1 MAYGIKYRFRFNSA
15 NGVEHTVNLLQDG
28 YSGSVINRA
37 LGRAPV
43 IKMQDSGLF
52 RGTSCDLVLECQ
64 TDGEFALLYTSNP
77 RQYRVDVFRGSTQV
91 WSGFIVTELY
101 AEPDIA
107 PRYDVSVTATDG
119 LGLLKDYDFPARGLQ
134 TVGDH
139 LRYLLSQTGLSMVI
153 NCVLSMGPTSGSPA
167 TLFDGV
173 SINLDYLEGENCYD
187 VLSELLRTLHMTV
200 TQYKG
205 AWLLI
210 RESDLAGCLSGTG
223 LSVYQLPTRTSGSTT
238 TATVSGVKQTLGSA
252 YSGNMWPVG
261 HLTRR
266 AVPAK
271 RSITVEA
278 PWHAHDVDSTAGWLI
293 ESRAAWES
301 AYSRYWVGNVLASM
315 AVAGSIINQM
325 TVRRFNKDL
334 RFSLLASV
342 HSAGTMSFVG
352 VTAQLTY
359 GNTTLYWHPDSGWTS
374 TSPATYDRVTV
385 SESNISALPENA
397 SKIDVNIPAPGITQE
412 CTVQLWIYGYNVD
425 IYGVGVSIRLNAG
438 YRDILALSN
447 GARGRADDVTITGG
461 RTTDE
466 ELMST
471 LFLQGVFVWTSDT
484 GTPVYAWADNRYYG
498 RDLLSLV
505 AMDYALSI
513 ALPRVE
519 LSGRL
524 NVQAGLSLVPM
535 VVDLRGTNYLVKE
548 YTWDFYNDELE
559 IKAVSLPAA
568 SLTVESETVQS
579 TGQAEGG
586 SYAPSSSSE
595 GGGGGI
601 TTETDPVF
609 SASPAAGITQA
620 DIDKWNSSAGGG
632 STVKVTSHATAAA
645 ASLIATIE
653 VDGTAV
659 GIYNDVRWGSYD
671 STKKTVMV
679 TINGTTRELC
689 VDGYASGGGSSYT
702 LPAATSGALGG
713 VRIGYEQTGKNYPV
727 LLDGNNRAYV
737 NVPWE
742 ASSIEGLSRKAPR
755 IQIYRG
761 FNKSEQYAFAPYLL
775 AEHPAIGT
783 VTDAEFVLM
792 MMSPRRARR
801 TGNQLCKA
809 RKGWGAAL
817 GKTGEGGLTF
827 SSQVTLLALRTYILQ
842 NYVSV
847 FGQDT
852 SSMTYATYQSLR
864 LATGFGFPTGTETL
878 YRKKVKRSRVFGIAV
893 RWTNPEFREL
903 ASGPLSDHTTEIYE
917 NGKYIPR
924 WIYSDVAPIRVS
936 AEVGQLDNIAGA
948 THTGGV
954 IGFQLLP

>member
-64 TDGEFALLYTSNP
+64 TDGEFASLYTSNP

-139 LRYLLSQTGLSMVI
+139 LRYLLSQTGLSTVI

-173 SINLDYLEGENCYD
+173 SIDLDYLEGESCYD

-210 RESDLAGCLSGTG
+210 RESDLAGQLSGTG

-252 YSGNMWPVG
+252 YSSNMWPIG

-266 AVPAK
+266 VVPAK
-271 RSITVEA
+271 KSITVEA
-278 PWHAHDVDSTAGWLI
+278 PWYAEGIETLTGWILEQYATWDST
-293 ESRAAWES
+293 
-301 AYSRYWVGNVLASM
+301 YSRYSLLGQRVASTTRF
-315 AVAGSIINQM
+315 GSIVNQ
-325 TVRRFNKDL
+325 VNLHCYSKDL
-334 RFSLLASV
+334 RLTLRV
-342 HSAGTMSFVG
+342 SAHTTLSSADRKAFIGA
-352 VTAQLTY
+352 TAKVTY
-359 GNTTLYWHPDSGWTS
+359 GSTELYWHPDTGWSSSG
-374 TSPATYDRVTV
+374 PGTYDKV
-385 SESNISALPENA
+385 SVDTSNSDGLAENA
-397 SKIDVNIPAPGITQE
+397 SEVTIDIPAPGIAQE
-412 CTVQLWIYGYNVD
+412 CTVHLWLYGWMVD
-425 IYGVGVSIRLNAG
+425 VYGIVVSERRNKG
-438 YRDILALSN
+438 YRDILALAN
-447 GARGRADDVTITGG
+447 GARGKADDVTITGG
-461 RTTDE
+461 RMTYDD
-466 ELMST
+466 LMSVI
-471 LFLQGVFVWTSDT
+471 FLKGVFVLTSDT
-484 GTPVYAWADNRYYG
+484 GTPVYDWADNRYYG
-498 RDLLSLV
+498 RDLPSLV

-524 NVQAGLSLVPM
+524 NVQAGISLVPM
-535 VVDLRGTNYLVKE
+535 VVALRGTNYLVKE

-586 SYAPSSSSE
+586 SYATSSSSDGG

-609 SASPAAGITQA
+609 SASPAADITQN
-620 DIDKWNSSAGGG
+620 DIDNWNGKTSNTG
-632 STVKVTSHATAAA
+632 TVTSVTLTASTGISITNSGTPITESGTRSISISDAYRTRINE
-645 ASLIATIE
+645 SYTGVQNLTTRVGDLE
-653 VDGTAV
+653 TAV
-659 GIYNDVRWGSYD
+659 S
-671 STKKTVMV
+671 
-679 TINGTTRELC
+679 ELELE
-689 VDGYASGGGSSYT
+689 A
-702 LPAATSGALGG
+702 G
-713 VRIGYEQTGKNYPV
+713 VP
-727 LLDGNNRAYV
+727 
-737 NVPWE
+737 
-742 ASSIEGLSRKAPR
+742 RKAPR
-755 IQIYRG
+755 IVIYRG
-761 FNKSEQYAFAPYLL
+761 FNKSEQYAFAPYLI

-792 MMSPRRARR
+792 MISPRRARR
-801 TGNQLCKA
+801 TGNKQCKA
-809 RKGWGAAL
+809 RKAWGAAL

-827 SSQVTLLALRTYILQ
+827 SSRVTLLDLRTYILQ

-847 FGQDT
+847 YGYT
-852 SSMTYATYQSLR
+852 TTSMTYATYQSLTA
-864 LATGFGFPTGTETL
+864 ATGFGHPTGNEAL

-924 WIYSDVAPIRVS
+924 WIYSDVAPIRVF
-936 AEVGQLDNIAGA
+936 AEISNLDGA
-948 THTGGV
+948 ASHNGGV
-954 IGFQLLP
+954 IGFQLLL

>member
-64 TDGEFALLYTSNP
+64 TDGEFASLYTSNP

-173 SINLDYLEGENCYD
+173 SIDLDYLEGESCYD

-210 RESDLAGCLSGTG
+210 RESDLAGRLSGTG

-266 AVPAK
+266 VVPAK
-271 RSITVEA
+271 KAITVEA
-278 PWHAHDVDSTAGWLI
+278 PWHAEGIDTLTGWLA
-293 ESRAAWES
+293 ESQASWQAE
-301 AYSRYWVGNVLASM
+301 YSRWWLGTDLGHLYP
-315 AVAGSIINQM
+315 GSIVNQV
-325 TVRRFNKDL
+325 TFRRFTKDL
-334 RFSLLASV
+334 QLTLKASAHV
-342 HSAGTMSFVG
+342 STDFRACFTGA
-352 VTAQLTY
+352 TAQVTY
-359 GNTTLYWHPDSGWTS
+359 GSTTLYWQPEKGWTS
-374 TSPATYDRVTV
+374 ESPAKYDQVSVT
-385 SESNISALPENA
+385 STNIEAISENA
-397 SKIDVNIPAPGITQE
+397 EEVKIVIPAPGVSQE
-412 CTVQLWIYGYNVD
+412 CTVQLFIYGYNVD
-425 IYGVGVSIRLNAG
+425 LYGIQVAIRLNKG
-438 YRDILALSN
+438 YRDILALAN
-447 GARGRADDVTITGG
+447 GARGKADDVTITGG
-461 RTTDE
+461 RMTYDD
-466 ELMST
+466 LMSVI
-471 LFLQGVFVWTSDT
+471 FLKGVFVWTLDT
-484 GTPVYAWADNRYYG
+484 GTPVYDWADNRYYG

-535 VVDLRGTNYLVKE
+535 VVALRGTNYLVKE

-595 GGGGGI
+595 DGGGGI

-609 SASPAAGITQA
+609 SASPAAEITES
-620 DIDKWNSSAGGG
+620 DITNWNGKTSNTG
-632 STVKVTSHATAAA
+632 TVTSVTLTA
-645 ASLIATIE
+645 STGISITNS
-653 VDGTAV
+653 GTAITTS
-659 GIYNDVRWGSYD
+659 GNRSISISDAYRTRINESY
-671 STKKTVMV
+671 TGVQ
-679 TINGTTRELC
+679 NLTTRVGDLETAVSELELE
-689 VDGYASGGGSSYT
+689 A
-702 LPAATSGALGG
+702 G
-713 VRIGYEQTGKNYPV
+713 V
-727 LLDGNNRAYV
+727 
-737 NVPWE
+737 
-742 ASSIEGLSRKAPR
+742 SRKAPR
-755 IQIYRG
+755 IVIYRG
-761 FNKSEQYAFAPYLL
+761 FNKSEQTAFAPFLL
-775 AEHPAIGT
+775 AEHPAIGA

-792 MMSPRRARR
+792 MLSPRRARR

-827 SSQVTLLALRTYILQ
+827 TKQVTLLALRTYILQ

-936 AEVGQLDNIAGA
+936 AEVGQLDNIAGT

-954 IGFQLLP
+954 IGFHLLP

>member
-15 NGVEHTVNLLQDG
+15 NGVEHTVNLLQDD

-64 TDGEFALLYTSNP
+64 TDGEFASLYTSNP

-173 SINLDYLEGENCYD
+173 SIDLDYLEGKSCYD

-210 RESDLAGCLSGTG
+210 RETDLAGGLSGTG

-238 TATVSGVKQTLGSA
+238 TATISGVKQTLGSA
-252 YSGNMWPVG
+252 YSSNMWPIG

-278 PWHAHDVDSTAGWLI
+278 PWHAHDVDSMAGWLI

-301 AYSRYWVGNVLASM
+301 AYSRYWVGNVLAST

-334 RFSLLASV
+334 RLSLLASV
-342 HSAGTMSFVG
+342 HSADTMSFVG

-359 GNTTLYWHPDSGWTS
+359 GSTTLYWHPDSGWTS

-425 IYGVGVSIRLNAG
+425 IYGIGVSIRLNAG

-461 RTTDE
+461 RSTDD

-471 LFLQGVFVWTSDT
+471 IFLQGVFVWTSDT

-535 VVDLRGTNYLVKE
+535 VVALRETDYLVKE

-586 SYAPSSSSE
+586 SYAPSSSSGGG

-609 SASPAAGITQA
+609 SASPAAGISQS
-620 DIDKWNSSAGGG
+620 DITNWNGKTSNTG
-632 STVKVTSHATAAA
+632 TVTSVTLTA
-645 ASLIATIE
+645 STGISITNS
-653 VDGTAV
+653 GTAITTS
-659 GIYNDVRWGSYD
+659 GTRSISISDTYRTRINESY
-671 STKKTVMV
+671 TGVQ
-679 TINGTTRELC
+679 NLTTRVGDLETAVSELELE
-689 VDGYASGGGSSYT
+689 A
-702 LPAATSGALGG
+702 G
-713 VRIGYEQTGKNYPV
+713 V
-727 LLDGNNRAYV
+727 
-737 NVPWE
+737 
-742 ASSIEGLSRKAPR
+742 SRKAPR
-755 IQIYRG
+755 IVIYRG

-792 MMSPRRARR
+792 MLSPRRARR
-801 TGNQLCKA
+801 TGNKLCKA
-809 RKGWGAAL
+809 RKAWGAAL

-878 YRKKVKRSRVFGIAV
+878 YRKKVKRTRVFGIAV

-936 AEVGQLDNIAGA
+936 AEVGQLDNIAGT

>member
-28 YSGSVINRA
+28 YSGTVINRA

-64 TDGEFALLYTSNP
+64 TDGEFASLYTSNP

-173 SINLDYLEGENCYD
+173 SIDLDYLEGKSCYD

-210 RESDLAGCLSGTG
+210 RETDLAGRLSGTG

-252 YSGNMWPVG
+252 YSSNMWPIG

-278 PWHAHDVDSTAGWLI
+278 PWHAHDVDSTRGWQI

-301 AYSRYWVGNVLASM
+301 EYSRYWVGNVLAST

-334 RFSLLASV
+334 RLSLLASV
-342 HSAGTMSFVG
+342 HSADTMSFVG

-359 GNTTLYWHPDSGWTS
+359 GSTTLYWHPDSGWTS

-484 GTPVYAWADNRYYG
+484 GTPVYDWADNRYYG
-498 RDLLSLV
+498 RDLLSLA

-535 VVDLRGTNYLVKE
+535 VVALRGTNYLVKE

-595 GGGGGI
+595 GGGGGGGGI

-609 SASPAAGITQA
+609 SASPAAGISQS
-620 DIDKWNSSAGGG
+620 DITNWNGKTSNTG
-632 STVKVTSHATAAA
+632 TVTSVTLTA
-645 ASLIATIE
+645 STGISITNS
-653 VDGTAV
+653 GTAITTS
-659 GIYNDVRWGSYD
+659 GTRSISISDAYRTRINESY
-671 STKKTVMV
+671 TGVQ
-679 TINGTTRELC
+679 NLTTRVGDLETAVSELE
-689 VDGYASGGGSSYT
+689 VEA
-702 LPAATSGALGG
+702 G
-713 VRIGYEQTGKNYPV
+713 V
-727 LLDGNNRAYV
+727 
-737 NVPWE
+737 
-742 ASSIEGLSRKAPR
+742 SRKAPK
-755 IQIYRG
+755 IVIYRG
-761 FNKSEQYAFAPYLL
+761 FNKSEQTAFAPYLL
-775 AEHPAIGT
+775 AEHPAIGA

-801 TGNQLCKA
+801 TGNKLCKA

-827 SSQVTLLALRTYILQ
+827 SSRVTLLDLRTYILQ

-878 YRKKVKRSRVFGIAV
+878 YRKKVKRTRVFGIAV

-936 AEVGQLDNIAGA
+936 AEVGQLDNIAGT

>member
-64 TDGEFALLYTSNP
+64 TDGEFASLYTSNP

-173 SINLDYLEGENCYD
+173 SIDLDYLEGESCYD
-187 VLSELLRTLHMTV
+187 VLSELLATLHMTV

-210 RESDLAGCLSGTG
+210 RETDLAGQLSGTG

-252 YSGNMWPVG
+252 YSSNMWPIG

-301 AYSRYWVGNVLASM
+301 AYSRYWVGNVIAST

-334 RFSLLASV
+334 RLSLLASV
-342 HSAGTMSFVG
+342 HSADTMSFVG

-359 GNTTLYWHPDSGWTS
+359 GSTTLYWHPDSGWTS

-519 LSGRL
+519 LSGVL
-524 NVQAGLSLVPM
+524 NVQSSLSLVPL

-559 IKAVSLPAA
+559 IKAISLPAA

-586 SYAPSSSSE
+586 SYAPSSSSD
-595 GGGGGI
+595 GGGGG
-601 TTETDPVF
+601 
-609 SASPAAGITQA
+609 
-620 DIDKWNSSAGGG
+620 GGG
-632 STVKVTSHATAAA
+632 STVAISSPATAGGNV
-645 ASLIATIE
+645 ATITI
-653 VDGTAV
+653 DGTPYQLKNNVA
-659 GIYNDVRWGSYD
+659 WGSYN

-679 TINGTTRELC
+679 TINGATRELC
-689 VDGYASGGGSSYT
+689 VDGYASGGGSSYI

-742 ASSIEGLSRKAPR
+742 ASSIESLSRKAPR

-761 FNKSEQYAFAPYLL
+761 FNKFEQTAFAPYLL

-792 MMSPRRARR
+792 MLSPRRARR

-827 SSQVTLLALRTYILQ
+827 TKQVTLLDLRTYILQ

-847 FGQDT
+847 FGRDT

-864 LATGFGFPTGTETL
+864 LATGFGYPTGTEEL

-924 WIYSDVAPIRVS
+924 WIYSDVTPIRVS
-936 AEVGQLDNIAGA
+936 AEVGQLDR
-948 THTGGV
+948 TTQTGGV

>member
-64 TDGEFALLYTSNP
+64 TDGEFASLYTSNP

-134 TVGDH
+134 TVGNH

-153 NCVLSMGPTSGSPA
+153 NCVMSMGPTSGSPA

-173 SINLDYLEGENCYD
+173 SIDLDYLEGESCYD

-210 RESDLAGCLSGTG
+210 RESDLAGRLSGTG

-261 HLTRR
+261 HITRR
-266 AVPAK
+266 VVPAK
-271 RSITVEA
+271 KSITVEA
-278 PWHAHDVDSTAGWLI
+278 PWHAEGVETLTGWLA
-293 ESRAAWES
+293 ESQASWQAE
-301 AYSRYWVGNVLASM
+301 YSRWWLGTDLGHLYP
-315 AVAGSIINQM
+315 GSIVNQV
-325 TVRRFNKDL
+325 TFRRFTKDL
-334 RFSLLASV
+334 QITLKASAHV
-342 HSAGTMSFVG
+342 STDFRACFTGA
-352 VTAQLTY
+352 TAQVTY
-359 GNTTLYWHPDSGWTS
+359 GSTTLYWQPEKGWTS
-374 TSPATYDRVTV
+374 ESPVKYDQVSVTST
-385 SESNISALPENA
+385 NIEAISENA
-397 SKIDVNIPAPGITQE
+397 EEVKIVIPAPGITQE
-412 CTVQLWIYGYNVD
+412 CTVQLFIYGYNVD
-425 IYGVGVSIRLNAG
+425 LYGIQVAIRLNKG

-447 GARGRADDVTITGG
+447 GARGKADDVTITGG
-461 RTTDE
+461 RMTYDD
-466 ELMST
+466 LMSVI
-471 LFLQGVFVWTSDT
+471 FLKGVFVWTSDT
-484 GTPVYAWADNRYYG
+484 DTPVYDWADNRYYG
-498 RDLLSLV
+498 RDILSLV
-505 AMDYALSI
+505 AIDYALSI

-519 LSGRL
+519 LSGVL
-524 NVQAGLSLVPM
+524 NVQSSLSLVPL
-535 VVDLRGTNYLVKE
+535 VVALRGTNYLVKE

-586 SYAPSSSSE
+586 SYAPSSSS
-595 GGGGGI
+595 GGGGG
-601 TTETDPVF
+601 
-609 SASPAAGITQA
+609 G
-620 DIDKWNSSAGGG
+620 GGG
-632 STVKVTSHATAAA
+632 STVAISSPATAGGNV
-645 ASLIATIE
+645 ATITI
-653 VDGTAV
+653 DGTPYQLKNNVA
-659 GIYNDVRWGSYD
+659 WGSYN

-679 TINGTTRELC
+679 TINGATRELC
-689 VDGYASGGGSSYT
+689 VDGYASGGGSSYI

-801 TGNQLCKA
+801 TGNKLCKA

-827 SSQVTLLALRTYILQ
+827 SSKVTLLDLRTYILQ

-847 FGQDT
+847 FGRDT

-864 LATGFGFPTGTETL
+864 LATGFGYPTGTEAL

-903 ASGPLSDHTTEIYE
+903 ASGTLSDHTTEIYE

-936 AEVGQLDNIAGA
+936 AEVGQLDNIAGT

>member
-15 NGVEHTVNLLQDG
+15 NGAEHTVNLLQDG

-64 TDGEFALLYTSNP
+64 TDGEFASLYTSNP
-77 RQYRVDVFRGSTQV
+77 RQYRVDVFRGSTQI
-91 WSGFIVTELY
+91 WSGFIATELY

-139 LRYLLSQTGLSMVI
+139 LRYLLSQTGLSMAI

-173 SINLDYLEGENCYD
+173 SIDLDYLEGKSCYD

-205 AWLLI
+205 AWFLI
-210 RESDLAGCLSGTG
+210 RETDLAGRLSGTG
-223 LSVYQLPTRTSGSTT
+223 LSVYQLPTRTSSSTT

-252 YSGNMWPVG
+252 YTGSMWPVG

-266 AVPAK
+266 VVPAK
-271 RSITVEA
+271 KSITVEA
-278 PWHAHDVDSTAGWLI
+278 PWHAEGIETLTGWILEQYATWDST
-293 ESRAAWES
+293 
-301 AYSRYWVGNVLASM
+301 YSRYSLLGQRVSSTTRF
-315 AVAGSIINQM
+315 GSIVNQ
-325 TVRRFNKDL
+325 VNLHRYSKDL
-334 RFSLLASV
+334 RLTLRVSAHTTLSSADRKASIG
-342 HSAGTMSFVG
+342 A
-352 VTAQLTY
+352 TAKVTY
-359 GNTTLYWHPDSGWTS
+359 GSTELYWHPDTGWSSSG
-374 TSPATYDRVTV
+374 PGTYDKV
-385 SESNISALPENA
+385 SVDTSNSDGLAENA
-397 SKIDVNIPAPGITQE
+397 SEVTIDIPAPGVAQE
-412 CTVQLWIYGYNVD
+412 CTVQLWIYGWMVD
-425 IYGVGVSIRLNAG
+425 VYGIVVSERRNKG
-438 YRDILALSN
+438 YRDILALAN
-447 GARGRADDVTITGG
+447 GARGKADDVTITGG
-461 RTTDE
+461 RMTYDD
-466 ELMST
+466 LMSVI
-471 LFLQGVFVWTSDT
+471 FLKGVFVWASDT
-484 GTPVYAWADNRYYG
+484 DTPVYDWADNRYYG
-498 RDLLSLV
+498 RDLLSLA

-519 LSGRL
+519 LSGVL
-524 NVQAGLSLVPM
+524 NVQSSLSLVPL
-535 VVDLRGTNYLVKE
+535 VVALRGTNYLVKE
-548 YTWDFYNDELE
+548 YTWDFYNDEFE
-559 IKAVSLPAA
+559 IKAISLPAA

-586 SYAPSSSSE
+586 SYAPSSSSGG

-609 SASPAAGITQA
+609 SASPAAGITQS
-620 DIDKWNSSAGGG
+620 DITRWNNGGG
-632 STVKVTSHATAAA
+632 GGGITTETDPVFSASPAAGITQTDITNWNGKTSNTGTVTSVTLTA
-645 ASLIATIE
+645 STGISITNS
-653 VDGTAV
+653 GTA
-659 GIYNDVRWGSYD
+659 I
-671 STKKTVMV
+671 T
-679 TINGTTRELC
+679 
-689 VDGYASGGGSSYT
+689 
-702 LPAATSGALGG
+702 TSGTRSISISDAYRTKINESYAG
-713 VRIGYEQTGKNYPV
+713 VQNLTPRVGDLETAV
-727 LLDGNNRAYV
+727 SELEL
-737 NVPWE
+737 E
-742 ASSIEGLSRKAPR
+742 ADVSRKAPR
-755 IQIYRG
+755 LVIYRG

-775 AEHPAIGT
+775 ATHPAIGA
-783 VTDAEFVLM
+783 VTGAEFVLM

-801 TGNQLCKA
+801 VGNQICKA

-827 SSQVTLLALRTYILQ
+827 SSRVTLLDLRTYILQ

-852 SSMTYATYQSLR
+852 SSMTYATYQSLE

-936 AEVGQLDNIAGA
+936 AEVGQLGS
-948 THTGGV
+948 TTQTGGV
-954 IGFQLLP
+954 IGFRLLP

>member
-64 TDGEFALLYTSNP
+64 TDGEFASLYTSNP

-119 LGLLKDYDFPARGLQ
+119 LGLLKDYDFPARGIQ
-134 TVGDH
+134 TVGSH

-173 SINLDYLEGENCYD
+173 SIDLDYLEGKSCYD

-205 AWLLI
+205 AWFLI
-210 RESDLAGCLSGTG
+210 RETDLAGRLSGTG

-238 TATVSGVKQTLGSA
+238 TATVSGAKQTLGSA
-252 YSGNMWPVG
+252 YSSNMWPIG

-278 PWHAHDVDSTAGWLI
+278 PWHAHDVDSTRGWQI

-301 AYSRYWVGNVLASM
+301 EYSRYWVGNVLAST
-315 AVAGSIINQM
+315 AIAGSIVNQM
-325 TVRRFNKDL
+325 TVRLFNKDL
-334 RFSLLASV
+334 RLSLLASA
-342 HSAGTMSFVG
+342 HAINSMSFVG

-359 GNTTLYWHPDSGWTS
+359 GSTTLYWHPDSGWTS

-425 IYGVGVSIRLNAG
+425 IYSVGVSIRLNAG

-519 LSGRL
+519 LSGVL
-524 NVQAGLSLVPM
+524 NVQSSLSLVPL
-535 VVDLRGTNYLVKE
+535 VVALRGTNYLVKE
-548 YTWDFYNDELE
+548 YTWDFYNDEFE

-586 SYAPSSSSE
+586 SYAPSSSSGGG

-609 SASPAAGITQA
+609 SASPAAGITQS
-620 DIDKWNSSAGGG
+620 DITRWNNGGG
-632 STVKVTSHATAAA
+632 GGGITTETDPVFSASPAAGITQGDITNWNGKTSNTGTVTSVTLTA
-645 ASLIATIE
+645 STGISITNS
-653 VDGTAV
+653 GTAITTS
-659 GIYNDVRWGSYD
+659 GTRSISISDAYRTKINESY
-671 STKKTVMV
+671 TGVQ
-679 TINGTTRELC
+679 NLTTRVGDLETAVSKL
-689 VDGYASGGGSSYT
+689 
-702 LPAATSGALGG
+702 
-713 VRIGYEQTGKNYPV
+713 
-727 LLDGNNRAYV
+727 
-737 NVPWE
+737 E
-742 ASSIEGLSRKAPR
+742 ADVSRKAPR
-755 IQIYRG
+755 LVIYRG
-761 FNKSEQYAFAPYLL
+761 FNKSEQTAFAPYLI
-775 AEHPAIGT
+775 AEHPAVGT

-827 SSQVTLLALRTYILQ
+827 SSRVTLLDLRTYILQ

-852 SSMTYATYQSLR
+852 SSMTYATYQSLE

-936 AEVGQLDNIAGA
+936 AEVGQLGS
-948 THTGGV
+948 TTQTGGV
-954 IGFQLLP
+954 IGFRLLP

>member
-1 MAYGIKYRFRFNSA
+1 MDVYGI
-15 NGVEHTVNLLQDG
+15 
-28 YSGSVINRA
+28 
-37 LGRAPV
+37 
-43 IKMQDSGLF
+43 
-52 RGTSCDLVLECQ
+52 
-64 TDGEFALLYTSNP
+64 
-77 RQYRVDVFRGSTQV
+77 
-91 WSGFIVTELY
+91 
-101 AEPDIA
+101 
-107 PRYDVSVTATDG
+107 
-119 LGLLKDYDFPARGLQ
+119 
-134 TVGDH
+134 
-139 LRYLLSQTGLSMVI
+139 
-153 NCVLSMGPTSGSPA
+153 
-167 TLFDGV
+167 
-173 SINLDYLEGENCYD
+173 
-187 VLSELLRTLHMTV
+187 
-200 TQYKG
+200 
-205 AWLLI
+205 
-210 RESDLAGCLSGTG
+210 
-223 LSVYQLPTRTSGSTT
+223 
-238 TATVSGVKQTLGSA
+238 
-252 YSGNMWPVG
+252 
-261 HLTRR
+261 
-266 AVPAK
+266 
-271 RSITVEA
+271 
-278 PWHAHDVDSTAGWLI
+278 
-293 ESRAAWES
+293 
-301 AYSRYWVGNVLASM
+301 
-315 AVAGSIINQM
+315 
-325 TVRRFNKDL
+325 
-334 RFSLLASV
+334 
-342 HSAGTMSFVG
+342 G
-352 VTAQLTY
+352 VT
-359 GNTTLYWHPDSGWTS
+359 
-374 TSPATYDRVTV
+374 
-385 SESNISALPENA
+385 
-397 SKIDVNIPAPGITQE
+397 
-412 CTVQLWIYGYNVD
+412 
-425 IYGVGVSIRLNAG
+425 IRLNEG
-438 YRDILALSN
+438 YRDILSISN

-505 AMDYALSI
+505 AMDYALSV

-535 VVDLRGTNYLVKE
+535 VVALRGTNYLVKE

-586 SYAPSSSSE
+586 SYAPSSSS
-595 GGGGGI
+595 GGGGGS
-601 TTETDPVF
+601 TETDPVF

-620 DIDKWNSSAGGG
+620 DINNWNSSAGGG
-632 STVKVTSHATAAA
+632 SVVEVSNYSTAVA
-645 ASLIATIE
+645 ASLLAVIK
-653 VDGTAV
+653 VDGVATA
-659 GIYNDVRWGSYD
+659 IYNDVRWGSYD

-809 RKGWGAAL
+809 RKAWGAAL

-827 SSQVTLLALRTYILQ
+827 TSRVTLLDLRTYILQ

-852 SSMTYATYQSLR
+852 SRMTYATYQSLR
-864 LATGFGFPTGTETL
+864 LATGFGFPTGNETL

-903 ASGPLSDHTTEIYE
+903 ASGTLSDHTTEIYE

-924 WIYSDVAPIRVS
+924 WVYSDVAPIRVF
-936 AEVGQLDNIAGA
+936 AGVGALDDTVGNN
-948 THTGGV
+948 GGV

>member
-64 TDGEFALLYTSNP
+64 TDGEFASLYTSNP

-173 SINLDYLEGENCYD
+173 SIDLDYLEGESCYD

-210 RESDLAGCLSGTG
+210 RETDLAGRLSGTG

-252 YSGNMWPVG
+252 YSSNMWPIG

-301 AYSRYWVGNVLASM
+301 AYSRYWVGNVIAST

-334 RFSLLASV
+334 RLSLLASV
-342 HSAGTMSFVG
+342 HSADTMSFVG

-359 GNTTLYWHPDSGWTS
+359 GSTTLYWHPDSGWTS

-447 GARGRADDVTITGG
+447 GARGKAEDVTITGG
-461 RTTDE
+461 RTTND

-484 GTPVYAWADNRYYG
+484 DTPVYDWADNRYYG

-519 LSGRL
+519 LSGVL
-524 NVQAGLSLVPM
+524 NVQSSLSLVPL
-535 VVDLRGTNYLVKE
+535 VVALRGTNYLVKE

-559 IKAVSLPAA
+559 IKAISLPAA

-586 SYAPSSSSE
+586 SYAPSSSS
-595 GGGGGI
+595 GGGGG
-601 TTETDPVF
+601 
-609 SASPAAGITQA
+609 G
-620 DIDKWNSSAGGG
+620 GGG
-632 STVKVTSHATAAA
+632 STVAISSPATAGGNV
-645 ASLIATIE
+645 ATITI
-653 VDGTAV
+653 DGTPYQLKNNVA
-659 GIYNDVRWGSYD
+659 WGSYN

-689 VDGYASGGGSSYT
+689 VDGYASGGGGSYT
-702 LPAATSGALGG
+702 LPAATTGALGG

-755 IQIYRG
+755 IQIYLG
-761 FNKSEQYAFAPYLL
+761 FNKFEQTAFVPYLL
-775 AEHPAIGT
+775 AEHPAVGT

-792 MMSPRRARR
+792 MLSPRRARR

-827 SSQVTLLALRTYILQ
+827 TKQVTLLDLRTYILQ

-864 LATGFGFPTGTETL
+864 LATGFGFPTGTEIL

-936 AEVGQLDNIAGA
+936 AEVGQLDR
-948 THTGGV
+948 TTQTGGV